1 MHFFISTSA
10 AILASILQ
18 FCSDNV
24 HGDLVFAN
32 IEAYPRILALKFAHP
47 RRVRMPRTNER
58 TKTNEENERARKRET
73 DRGRDGIKDTAK
85 RRKAGMVART
95 GKRAKEAG

>member
-32 IEAYPRILALKFAHP
+32 IESVPTYTCFK
-47 RRVRMPRTNER
+47 VRSSETRPNAPNER